1 MLAYQ
6 FVFAKSK
13 TRCSVFASDV
23 VFSKLTIQL
32 AVYSLTH
39 FCFLIF
45 KWLNFVTFFFFKAA
59 CDAGLKRNGSGAL
72 RLPLASILFSQ

>member
-39 FCFLIF
+39 FCSLIF
-45 KWLNFVTFFFFKAA
+45 KWLNFVTFFF
-59 CDAGLKRNGSGAL
+59 LK
-72 RLPLASILFSQ
+72 LPATQG